1 MQSRAGLSHARK
13 GADGMKIK
21 PLNDRILVKR
31 LEAEDKTKGGII
43 IPDTA
48 KEKPNQGKVIAIGD
62 GAKDKDGKRI
72 PIQVKTGDRILFS
85 SYAGTDLKL
94 EGEEYV
100 ILREDDVYGV
110 IE

>member
-1 MQSRAGLSHARK
+1 MN
-13 GADGMKIK
+13 IK

-31 LEAEDKTKGGII
+31 LEAEGKTEGGII
-43 IPDTA
+43 LPDTA
-48 KEKPNQGKVIAIGD
+48 KEKPNQGKVIAVGE

-72 PIQVKTGDRILFS
+72 PVQVSVGDRILFS

-94 EGEEYV
+94 ENKEYI

>member
-1 MQSRAGLSHARK
+1 
-13 GADGMKIK
+13 MKIK

-31 LEAEDKTKGGII
+31 LDAEEKTKGGII

-48 KEKPNQGKVIAIGD
+48 KEKPNQGRVVAIGE
-62 GAKDKDGKRI
+62 GAKDKDGKRV
-72 PIQVKTGDRILFS
+72 PIQLKSGDRILFS

-94 EGEEYV
+94 EGEEYI
-100 ILREDDVYGV
+100 ILREDDVYGI

>member
-1 MQSRAGLSHARK
+1 MN
-13 GADGMKIK
+13 IK

-31 LEAEDKTKGGII
+31 LEAEEKTEGGII
-43 IPDTA
+43 LPDTA
-48 KEKPNQGKVIAIGD
+48 KEKPNQGKVIAIGE

-72 PIQVKTGDRILFS
+72 PVQVSVGDRILFS

-94 EGEEYV
+94 ENKEYI

>member
-1 MQSRAGLSHARK
+1 MN
-13 GADGMKIK
+13 IK

-31 LEAEDKTKGGII
+31 LEAEDKTEGGII
-43 IPDTA
+43 LPDTA
-48 KEKPNQGKVIAIGD
+48 KEKPNQGKVIAVGE

-72 PIQVKTGDRILFS
+72 PVQLSVGDRILFS

-94 EGEEYV
+94 ENKEYI

>member
-1 MQSRAGLSHARK
+1 
-13 GADGMKIK
+13 MKIK

-31 LEAEDKTKGGII
+31 LEAEDKSKGGII

-48 KEKPNQGKVIAIGD
+48 KEKPNQGKVIAVGE
-62 GAKDKDGKRI
+62 GAKDKDGKRV
-72 PIQVKTGDRILFS
+72 PVQVKSGDRILFS

-94 EGEEYV
+94 EGDEFI
-100 ILREDDVYGV
+100 ILREDDIYGI

>member
-1 MQSRAGLSHARK
+1 
-13 GADGMKIK
+13 MKIK

-48 KEKPNQGKVIAIGD
+48 KEKPNQGRVIAVGE
-62 GAKDKDGKRI
+62 GAKDKDGKRL
-72 PIQVKTGDRILFS
+72 PIQVKIGEKILFS
-85 SYAGTDLKL
+85 SYAGTELKL
-94 EGEEYV
+94 EDEEYV

>member
-1 MQSRAGLSHARK
+1 
-13 GADGMKIK
+13 MKIK

-48 KEKPNQGKVIAIGD
+48 KEKPNQGKVIAVGE
-62 GAKDKDGKRI
+62 GAKDKDGKRT
-72 PIQVKTGDRILFS
+72 PVQVKIGDRILFS

-94 EGEEYV
+94 ENEDFI
-100 ILREDDVYGV
+100 ILREDDVYGI